1 MDSSHVSLVALK
13 LKASGFDEFRCD
25 RNISYV
31 QIDLLDCICAF
42 LLLTSF
48 ALV

>member
-31 QIDLLDCICAF
+31 QIDQLASF
-42 LLLTSF
+42 LCFPSD
-48 ALV
+48 

>member
-31 QIDLLDCICAF
+31 HIDQLVFCAS